1 MNTIVN
7 VRQMGL
13 RDRGVIRAVS
23 ARGELGRRI
32 RDMGL
37 VPGTEISVV
46 GRAPLRDPVALRL
59 RDYTLTLRNSEADY
73 ISVELFPAEHP
84 GRRGARHGGPGESS
98 QGCGGCRHQAQNP
111 SSSCRTLDELKEG
124 EKSVVSGLAQSHCRH
139 TGRLMAMGFIP
150 GTEVRVLSGTQDIL
164 VVQLHS
170 SRLCLC
176 RSMAQSVLVDGD
188 ASCPQTASV
197 LPE

>member
-13 RDRGVIRAVS
+13 QDRGVIRAVS
-23 ARGELGRRI
+23 ARGELGHRI

-73 ISVELFPAEHP
+73 ISVELFFAERS
-84 GRRGARHGGPGESS
+84 GRRGARHGAPGESS
-98 QGCGGCRHQAQNP
+98 QGCGGCRARNP
-111 SSSCRTLDELKEG
+111 PYP
-124 EKSVVSGLAQSHCRH
+124 A
-139 TGRLMAMGFIP
+139 GRCAWHGW
-150 GTEVRVLSGTQDIL
+150 VYQLSGRHDDRIIRPAARD
-164 VVQLHS
+164 S
-170 SRLCLC
+170 
-176 RSMAQSVLVDGD
+176 
-188 ASCPQTASV
+188 
-197 LPE
+197 